1 MPKVKYS
8 QVEERQKSPSDS
20 LNFDSNFPWEKNSA
34 SLVKY
39 DSLASF
45 QGSSSEEAEKQSTEA
60 DEAFKSGEFLGWE
73 PARRRRRR
81 KGQESI
87 QQEPVTKTLCFCCEE
102 EENQEAKKVFLS
114 SDFSHRRKR
123 TLKIQDV
130 HQSQQ
135 VFKHKE
141 YIHDSLTC
149 LDQDPIGITLLL
161 VPRFCPIIFNLFS
174 YLLQKS
180 YWFLVLLQLQLPLK
194 LQL

>member
-60 DEAFKSGEFLGWE
+60 DEAFKSGAFLGWD
-73 PARRRRRR
+73 PARRNRRR

-102 EENQEAKKVFLS
+102 EAKKVFLS

-135 VFKHKE
+135 VLKHKE

-149 LDQDPIGITLLL
+149 LDQDPIGITLL
-161 VPRFCPIIFNLFS
+161 VPFCPIIFNLFS
-174 YLLQKS
+174 YHLQKS